1 MPATKGYHSLEE
13 VCSCLKK
20 PRGAGWEPGS
30 TILLPPKAACFFL
43 SLSIGKLI
51 PLHAKWK
58 LHFNCL
64 FGSFSILLLFFPN
77 YITILSAPFPL
88 CLSRLKGW
96 TRGTHWPLQLTW
108 ARNTNSIY
116 LLSSLPYYFSFMKSN
131 PWRNVSHTF
140 TWSVWHTHKAAP
152 WRQSS
157 IIIIC
162 GVCIQ
167 PTSPYTTLALLLC
180 NSCSSPTPHTV
191 SVTCFQG
198 NTFKNLTS
206 KQSPTTLSPS
216 KPILK
221 GKTDW
226 SIKFNHTVH

>member
-1 MPATKGYHSLEE
+1 MFFSFSLHWQTY
-13 VCSCLKK
+13 S
-20 PRGAGWEPGS
+20 S
-30 TILLPPKAACFFL
+30 TCQMKVTFQLPIWILLHSTLVL
-43 SLSIGKLI
+43 SQLHNYPLS
-51 PLHAKWK
+51 P
-58 LHFNCL
+58 
-64 FGSFSILLLFFPN
+64 FS
-77 YITILSAPFPL
+77 T
-88 CLSRLKGW
+88 LSRLKGW

-108 ARNTNSIY
+108 ARNTKSIY
-116 LLSSLPYYFSFMKSN
+116 LLSSLPHYFSFMKSN

-140 TWSVWHTHKAAP
+140 TWSVWHIHKAAP

-180 NSCSSPTPHTV
+180 NSCSSPTPHTL

-206 KQSPTTLSPS
+206 KQKVPPLSPHLS
-216 KPILK
+216 L
-221 GKTDW
+221 
-226 SIKFNHTVH
+226 F